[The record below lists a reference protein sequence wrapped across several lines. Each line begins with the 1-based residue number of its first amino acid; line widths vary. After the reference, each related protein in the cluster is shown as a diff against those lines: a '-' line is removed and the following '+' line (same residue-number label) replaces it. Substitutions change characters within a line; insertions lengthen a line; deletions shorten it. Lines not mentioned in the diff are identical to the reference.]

1 MNCYCVKCKKT
12 TQTTNPKY
20 SLSKNQKPMMKGNCR
35 VCKKNKCKFISAD
48 EAKRGGFI
56 FTVPALLAGLGAAG
70 SLAGGAAGIATAVN
84 KSKAAKQLLAETKRH
99 NKVMEAKAGK
109 GLFLG
114 PRKKGKGL
122 YLKPSR
128 K

>member
-1 MNCYCVKCKKT
+1 MSCYCVKCKKST
-12 TQTTNPKY
+12 LTINPEY
-20 SLSKNQKPMMKGNCR
+20 SLSKNNKPMVKGICKVCR
-35 VCKKNKCKFISAD
+35 KNKCKFISTD

-99 NKVMEAKAGK
+99 NKAMEAKAGK
-109 GLFLG
+109 GLFLK
-114 PRKKGKGL
+114 PAKKGKGL
-122 YLKPSR
+122 YLKPS
-128 K
+128 KK